1 METRRVLHVFVA
13 LLLAG
18 AILSCSFVTQVFT
31 GGNPKPSGQGT
42 SSEDGGSGQST
53 TGGVEESCEPIVGT
67 WKPVV
72 FHGLTGRKN
81 TWIMSSA
88 IFDEYV
94 YSTIATVL
102 SGSLQAGPGT
112 GGEIWRTRDGIT
124 WEMVGE
130 SGMGN
135 PENVHLIIS
144 AWGDRLYVI
153 AQGPQ
158 LFSLWV
164 SQDGQA
170 FHQLQGDWPAN
181 DGASLHVVNSRLVLF
196 IGNLEEGLQAWAS
209 SDGERF
215 EKVLE
220 GGMEDPTNY
229 HTTSLP
235 SLPSLKD
242 WSYLGIRNVAKG
254 GEVWRSRD
262 GLSWERSLKGGF
274 DDPSNDYV
282 MPQLTYGD
290 HVYVVALNP
299 NGVNVFRTADGEQ
312 WQKVV
317 ENGFGLAEHQA
328 TSAWLE
334 SYKEALYLVTN
345 NDDPRAWGAA
355 PSSASPGTG
364 SGGGQGG
371 GTGFRLWKAQDGKS
385 WQQVGKPGF
394 GNPNNW
400 SAVMNRHRCVFYL
413 VATNNRDGN
422 QVWRSTDGEN
432 WELFFTA
439 PASQTNYGHGLSE
452 MFDGLEYFGYDTAN
466 GVQIWRYAP

>member
-1 METRRVLHVFVA
+1 MKTRHVLHVFAA

-18 AILSCSFVTQVFT
+18 AILSCSFVPQVFT
-31 GGNPKPSGQGT
+31 GGQGESQPSSAG
-42 SSEDGGSGQST
+42 E
-53 TGGVEESCEPIVGT
+53 EESCEPIVGK
-67 WKPVV
+67 WKQVV

-81 TWIMSSA
+81 TNIMSSE
-88 IFDEYV
+88 IFDKYV

-102 SGSLQAGPGT
+102 SGSLQAGPST

-130 SGMGN
+130 PGMGN
-135 PENVHLIIS
+135 PENVHLLIS

-153 AQGPQ
+153 ARGTQ
-158 LFSLWV
+158 FSLWV
-164 SQDGQA
+164 SQDGQE
-170 FHQLQGDWPAN
+170 FHQLQGDWPAKV
-181 DGASLHVVNSRLVLF
+181 DDVPSLHVVNNRLVLF
-196 IGNLEEGLQAWAS
+196 IGNREEGLQAWAS

-220 GGMEDPTNY
+220 GGLEDPASY
-229 HTTSLP
+229 TTVSLNDLP
-235 SLPSLKD
+235 SLND
-242 WSYLGIRNVAKG
+242 WSYLGIRNVVKG

-274 DDPSNDYV
+274 DDPSNDRFL
-282 MPQLTYGD
+282 PQLTYGD
-290 HVYVVALNP
+290 HVYVEALNP

-312 WQKVV
+312 WEKVV
-317 ENGFGLAEHQA
+317 ENGFGLGEHQA
-328 TSAWLE
+328 TSVWLE

-355 PSSASPGTG
+355 PSSASR
-364 SGGGQGG
+364 
-371 GTGFRLWKAQDGKS
+371 GTGFRLWKAKDGKS
-385 WQQVGKPGF
+385 WQQVGEPGF

-400 SAVMNRHRCVFYL
+400 YAVINTHRCVFYL
-413 VATNNRDGN
+413 VALNNHDGN

-452 MFDGLEYFGYDTAN
+452 IADGLEYFGYDMAN
-466 GVQIWRYAP
+466 GIQIWRYGP